1 MTTFAI
7 CGSFSL
13 VTESTKA
20 PYEVKYVAK
29 SIVIHDIN
37 EKGMCRECFVV
48 IDSNCTGIINQ
59 QEKLERMEEV
69 N

>member
-1 MTTFAI
+1 VENVAI
-7 CGSFSL
+7 
-13 VTESTKA
+13 
-20 PYEVKYVAK
+20 

-59 QEKLERMEEV
+59 QEKLETVEEV